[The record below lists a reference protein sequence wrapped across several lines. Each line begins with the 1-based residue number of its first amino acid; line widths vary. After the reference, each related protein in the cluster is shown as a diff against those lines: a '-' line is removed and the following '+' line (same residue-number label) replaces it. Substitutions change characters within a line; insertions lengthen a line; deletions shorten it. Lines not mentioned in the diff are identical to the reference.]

1 MLSLMLSFFKKKEKE
16 DSLAARKSW
25 YEDRYQTVV
34 VQRNFLIL
42 LIMSCLVGIMI
53 STLGVIEVTSS
64 KKIEPFVIEIEE
76 KTGVTNVIRPLLL
89 EQINQDEV
97 MKRYFIVKYIKAR
110 EEYRKATFEYQYG
123 VVVSLLSKPQV
134 YYKFRSDLAKNGPNT
149 PVALGANVR
158 EVKINSVVK
167 LATPKDSKNQVYQ
180 VRFSNVGANE
190 GKSYIATIEFVF
202 EDLELNFEQRN
213 INPLGF
219 QVTGYSVN
227 EENL

>member
-1 MLSLMLSFFKKKEKE
+1 MLSFFKKKEKG

-34 VQRNFLIL
+34 VQRNFLLL
-42 LIMSCLVGIMI
+42 LIMACLVCIMI
-53 STLGVIEVTSS
+53 STLGVIEVTSG

-89 EQINQDEV
+89 EQINQDEA
-97 MKRYFIVKYIKAR
+97 MKRYFLIKYVKAR
-110 EEYRKATFEYQYG
+110 EEYRKSTYEYQYNK
-123 VVVSLLSKPQV
+123 VVSLMSSNSV
-134 YYKFRSDLAKNGPNT
+134 FAKFKAGLANNGPNS
-149 PVALGANVR
+149 PAMLGGNVR

-167 LATPKDSKNQVYQ
+167 LATPSGSKSQTYQ
-180 VRFSNVGANE
+180 VRFSNIGRDE
-190 GKSYIATIEFVF
+190 GKSYVATIDFEFKDVQ
-202 EDLELNFEQRN
+202 LTFEQRS

-219 QVTGYSVN
+219 QVSEYSLN